1 MQLVL
6 FSGEKL
12 HPNHATLW
20 FLMQVG
26 MILRFFTSYPVNLW
40 LIRRILRRLC
50 K

>member
-12 HPNHATLW
+12 HPNHATFW

-26 MILRFFTSYPVNLW
+26 MMLGGATAYPMSWW
-40 LIRRILRRLC
+40 LIKRGIEEVV
-50 K
+50 